1 MKLKWLKLQHF
12 RNYENLELTLNEGVT
27 ALVGL
32 NAQGK
37 TNLLESI
44 AFLALGKSFRAPRSL
59 DALKWDR
66 PHGRIKAGIERK
78 GKLTELEVF
87 MQRDPELKKIKKQ
100 SRLTKPKNFLG
111 SFRVV
116 LFTPD
121 QLELISGSPQA
132 RRQFLDRLLIQ
143 VDYEYTEALGNYH
156 KILNHRNALLKSIWA
171 RKSEEWEL
179 DIWDARLATEARKI
193 WEKRSDFFNFLN
205 GSLAEQYQK
214 LAGAEEVLSLESL
227 THQDRYEERLL
238 AHRGSDI
245 QSGSTSVGPHRD
257 DFTLSLHSP
266 KVRIKRE
273 LAESGS
279 RGEQRS
285 AVLVLKMAEL
295 LFIENKTGEKPIL
308 LLDDVF
314 SELDLN
320 RQKKL
325 IDLIRPYQSIL
336 TTTSLEHLESLKNLT
351 VYNISQ
357 GEIQHCT

>member
-78 GKLTELEVF
+78 GKLTELEV
-87 MQRDPELKKIKKQ
+87 
-100 SRLTKPKNFLG
+100 
-111 SFRVV
+111 
-116 LFTPD
+116 
-121 QLELISGSPQA
+121 ISASPQA

-143 VDYEYTEALGNYH
+143 VDYTYTEALGNYQ

-193 WEKRSDFFNFLN
+193 WEKRSDFFTFLN

-245 QSGSTSVGPHRD
+245 QSSSTSIGPHRD

-279 RGEQRS
+279 RGEKRS

-357 GEIQHCT
+357 GEIHTK